1 MKSFPTK
8 DYFLRLKNVQT
19 SEELRDVH
27 THFLLYYSHDLPE
40 MQKVQRVKE
49 KKKELEEKK

>member
-1 MKSFPTK
+1 M
-8 DYFLRLKNVQT
+8 YVNMYAFLYRMKNVQT

-27 THFLLYYSHDLPE
+27 THFLLYYSNDLPE
-40 MQKVQRVKE
+40 MQKVQRAKE